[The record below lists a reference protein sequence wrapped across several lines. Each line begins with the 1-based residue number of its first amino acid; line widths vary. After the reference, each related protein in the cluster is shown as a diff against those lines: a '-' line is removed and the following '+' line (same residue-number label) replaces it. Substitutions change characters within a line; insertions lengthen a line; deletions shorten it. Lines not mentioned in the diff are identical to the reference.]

1 MEHENVK
8 KNKGGQAG
16 NQNARKHGFYS
27 SVLDEKQ
34 QEEYE
39 NAILVEGLDAEIA
52 LMRVKIMSLVENDPH
67 NMKLISQ
74 ALNAL
79 ERLIKTKYD
88 IDKDDKHSIWTAV
101 ETVLKN
107 IAIPLGFTLGD
118 FLMRK

>member
-1 MEHENVK
+1 MESEN
-8 KNKGGQAG
+8 KNRGGQVG

-27 SVLDEKQ
+27 NVLDDRQ
-34 QEEYE
+34 REEYE

-52 LMRVKIMSLVENDPH
+52 LMRVKIMSLIENDPH
-67 NMKLISQ
+67 NIKLISQ

-107 IAIPLGFTLGD
+107 VALPLGFTLGD
-118 FLMRK
+118 FLMRR